1 MKLLKKI
8 NRKKIQQAGQG
19 MTEYILLL
27 VVIVAVSMIFKDKIK
42 GAVEGKMNDV
52 SGSIQSFDGK

>member
-1 MKLLKKI
+1 MKLLKKN

-27 VVIVAVSMIFKDKIK
+27 VVIVAVAMLFKGEIK
-42 GAVEGKMNDV
+42 KAVDSKMRDV
-52 SGSIQSFDGK
+52 GGSIQSFDGN